1 MRHIVYGSP
10 DIHPKAG
17 ETFKY
22 TGCTGRTYV
31 LMAIK
36 SDGKM
41 ACDNCPV
48 RSEYS
53 CSHISNSC
61 VYTLCYSEDTG
72 YLKLI
77 DVEECMEKL

>member
-1 MRHIVYGSP
+1 MRHIVYMQP
-10 DIHPKAG
+10 DMRIKAG

-22 TGCTGRTYV
+22 IGCSGKEYV

-41 ACDNCPV
+41 PCANCPV
-48 RSEYS
+48 RNESS
-53 CSHISNSC
+53 CSHICRSS
-61 VYTLCYSEDTG
+61 VYTLCCDEDAG

-77 DVEECMEKL
+77 DVEECVERL

>member
-1 MRHIVYGSP
+1 MKYIVYMNP
-10 DIHPKAG
+10 DMRVKAG

-22 TGCTGRTYV
+22 IGCSGREYV

-48 RSEYS
+48 SNESS
-53 CSHISNSC
+53 CSHICSTSVC
-61 VYTLCYSEDTG
+61 TLCYDEDAG

-77 DVEECMEKL
+77 DVEECIERL